1 MSSPINEI
9 KEKADIVELI
19 ADHIP
24 VKRAGASYVA
34 KCPFHNDTKPSMH
47 ISSQKGIYKC
57 FACGAGGDV
66 FKFWSEYH
74 NKDFSETLKDLALK
88 YGVTLNQHPENTS
101 KQKLQ
106 NEYLEIHSIAAD
118 YYHEKLLG
126 AESAELCRNY
136 LSARQIDL
144 NTIKNFRIGYSP
156 TSKDDWGFLVKHLT
170 GKLKISEEEIFKSG
184 LAIHHEKSGK
194 YYDRFRDRLMI
205 PITNE
210 KDEVIGFGARI
221 LEDNSEAPKYINSPE
236 TDIYHKGDELFGLSL
251 AKKAI
256 KEKDF
261 VILVEGYFD
270 QIALYK
276 EGFKNTV
283 ANQGTALT
291 PKQAKLLLK
300 YSSTKSIYLCL
311 DSDKAGELA
320 KERAFEVI
328 MQIAA
333 ELNPE
338 IKVIDLQ
345 TAKDPDDFIKLFGR
359 PNLELEIKNAKSF
372 IDYKTDKLMP
382 EFKKQEFGPREKANF
397 ISKMSRFLYFINN
410 KIELNAY
417 IQKLAARLDL
427 SSNILE
433 EQIGKEFK
441 NLAREF
447 AVTRTNN
454 SSNSAA
460 FINSNKPAEAS
471 QNKPRG
477 FNTNQLFTSQ
487 NQKHQKYSSINS
499 DPLSRFDIE
508 LLAIMLDDRRLLEE
522 FMANEY
528 SLNKEEY
535 QIILSALVDVSFENP
550 DDDTNSKFKKLK
562 NHESL
567 EDLKYSSDLAEIAME
582 LESDKKQYQTRF
594 NEIIS
599 VLRKQKSEILKRK
612 LDKELQEAEKNK
624 DEENIGRLLKE
635 IQQLLKEY
643 S

>member
-88 YGVTLNQHPENTS
+88 YGVTLNQHPENVG

-106 NEYLEIHSIAAD
+106 NEYLEIYSVTAD

-136 LSARQIDL
+136 LSERQIDL

-170 GKLKISEEEIFKSG
+170 GKLKISEEAIFKSG

-210 KDEVIGFGARI
+210 KDDIIGFGARV
-221 LEDNSEAPKYINSPE
+221 LEDKADVPKYINSPE

-300 YSSTKSIYLCL
+300 YSSSKSIYLCL
-311 DSDKAGELA
+311 DNDKAGELA

-345 TAKDPDDFIKLFGR
+345 TAKDPDDFIKLSGTK
-359 PNLELEIKNAKSF
+359 NLELEIQNAKSF
-372 IDYKTDKLMP
+372 IDYKTDKLIA
-382 EFKKQEFGPREKANF
+382 EFKKEEFGPREKANF

-433 EQIGKEFK
+433 EQIRKEFK
-441 NLAREF
+441 NLSREN
-447 AVTRTNN
+447 A
-454 SSNSAA
+454 
-460 FINSNKPAEAS
+460 
-471 QNKPRG
+471 
-477 FNTNQLFTSQ
+477 NQSFTSQ
-487 NQKHQKYSSINS
+487 NQNHQKYSSINL
-499 DPLSRFDIE
+499 DLLSRFDIE

-522 FMANEY
+522 FN
-528 SLNKEEY
+528 LNKEEH

-582 LESDKKQYQTRF
+582 LESDKKQYLTRF

-624 DEENIGRLLKE
+624 DEDKVESLLRD
-635 IQQLLKEY
+635 IQQLLKE
-643 S
+643 SS

>member
-88 YGVTLNQHPENTS
+88 YGVTLNQHPENVG

-106 NEYLEIHSIAAD
+106 NEYLEIYSVTAD

-136 LSARQIDL
+136 LSERQIDL

-170 GKLKISEEEIFKSG
+170 GKLKISEEAIFKSG

-210 KDEVIGFGARI
+210 KDDIIGFGARI
-221 LEDNSEAPKYINSPE
+221 LEDKADAPKYINSPE

-300 YSSTKSIYLCL
+300 YSSSKSIYLCL

-345 TAKDPDDFIKLFGR
+345 TAKDPDDFIKLFGTK
-359 PNLELEIKNAKSF
+359 NLELEIKNAKSF
-372 IDYKTDKLMP
+372 IDYKTDKLIS
-382 EFKKQEFGPREKANF
+382 EFKKEEFGPREKANF

-433 EQIGKEFK
+433 EQIRKEFK
-441 NLAREF
+441 NLSREF
-447 AVTRTNN
+447 AVTGTNN

-460 FINSNKPAEAS
+460 FIHSNKPTEA
-471 QNKPRG
+471 
-477 FNTNQLFTSQ
+477 NTNQPFTPRIQ
-487 NQKHQKYSSINS
+487 NSKKQSSINL
-499 DPLSRFDIE
+499 DLLSRFDIE

-528 SLNKEEY
+528 NLNKEEH

-582 LESDKKQYQTRF
+582 LESDKKQYLTRF

-624 DEENIGRLLKE
+624 DEENTQRLLRE
-635 IQQLLKEY
+635 IQQLLKE
-643 S
+643 SS

>member
-88 YGVTLNQHPENTS
+88 YGVTLNQHPENIG

-106 NEYLEIHSIAAD
+106 NEYLEIYSVTAD

-136 LSARQIDL
+136 LSERQIDL
-144 NTIKNFRIGYSP
+144 NTIKNFKIGYSP

-221 LEDNSEAPKYINSPE
+221 LEDKADAPKYINSPE

-276 EGFKNTV
+276 DGFKNTV

-300 YSSTKSIYLCL
+300 YSSSKSIYLCL

-320 KERAFEVI
+320 KERAFKVI

-345 TAKDPDDFIKLFGR
+345 TAKDPDDFIKLFGS

-372 IDYKTDKLMP
+372 IDYKTDKLIS
-382 EFKKQEFGPREKANF
+382 EFKKEEFGPREKANF

-427 SSNILE
+427 SSSILE
-433 EQIGKEFK
+433 EQIRKEFK

-447 AVTRTNN
+447 AVTGTN
-454 SSNSAA
+454 SSNNSTP
-460 FINSNKPAEAS
+460 FINHSKPTEA
-471 QNKPRG
+471 
-477 FNTNQLFTSQ
+477 NTQQSFTTQ
-487 NQKHQKYSSINS
+487 NQNHKKHSSINL

-528 SLNKEEY
+528 SLNKEEH

-582 LESDKKQYQTRF
+582 LESDKKQYLTRF

-624 DEENIGRLLKE
+624 DEESTRRLLRE

>member
-88 YGVTLNQHPENTS
+88 YGVTLNQHPENIG

-156 TSKDDWGFLVKHLT
+156 TSKEDWGFLVKHLT

-300 YSSTKSIYLCL
+300 YSSSKSIYLCL

-345 TAKDPDDFIKLFGR
+345 TAKDPDDFIKLFGSS
-359 PNLELEIKNAKSF
+359 NLELEIKNAKSF
-372 IDYKTDKLMP
+372 IDYKTDKLIS

-433 EQIGKEFK
+433 EQIRKEFK
-441 NLAREF
+441 NLSREF
-447 AVTRTNN
+447 AVTGTNN
-454 SSNSAA
+454 SNNSTP
-460 FINSNKPAEAS
+460 FTNQSKPTEA
-471 QNKPRG
+471 
-477 FNTNQLFTSQ
+477 NTNQSFTTQ
-487 NQKHQKYSSINS
+487 NQNHKKHSSINL

-528 SLNKEEY
+528 ALNKEEN
-535 QIILSALVDVSFENP
+535 QVILAALVDVSFENP
-550 DDDTNSKFKKLK
+550 DDDTNMKFKKLSM
-562 NHESL
+562 HEAL
-567 EDLKYSSDLAEIAME
+567 VGNEYANNLAEIGME
-582 LESDKKQYQTRF
+582 IEKGK
-594 NEIIS
+594 
-599 VLRKQKSEILKRK
+599 
-612 LDKELQEAEKNK
+612 KELDTVFAGIIKRNKMEKLKINK
-624 DEENIGRLLKE
+624 IKLQVELKE
-635 IQQLLKEY
+635 CNEEMGSRLMKEIALITAEEEKLAKIKPKEGG
-643 S
+643 

>member
-88 YGVTLNQHPENTS
+88 YGVTLNQHPENVG

-106 NEYLEIHSIAAD
+106 NEYLEIYSVTAD

-136 LSARQIDL
+136 LSERQIDL

-170 GKLKISEEEIFKSG
+170 GKLKISEEAIFKSG

-210 KDEVIGFGARI
+210 KDDIIGFGARV
-221 LEDNSEAPKYINSPE
+221 LEDKADVPKYINSPE

-300 YSSTKSIYLCL
+300 YSSSKSIYLCL
-311 DSDKAGELA
+311 DNDKAGELA

-345 TAKDPDDFIKLFGR
+345 TAKDPDDFIKLSGTK
-359 PNLELEIKNAKSF
+359 NLELEIQNAKSF
-372 IDYKTDKLMP
+372 IDYKTDKLIA
-382 EFKKQEFGPREKANF
+382 EFKKEEFGPREKANF

-433 EQIGKEFK
+433 EQIRKEFK
-441 NLAREF
+441 NLSREN
-447 AVTRTNN
+447 A
-454 SSNSAA
+454 
-460 FINSNKPAEAS
+460 
-471 QNKPRG
+471 
-477 FNTNQLFTSQ
+477 NQSFTSQ
-487 NQKHQKYSSINS
+487 NQNHQKYSSINL
-499 DPLSRFDIE
+499 DLLSRFDIE

-528 SLNKEEY
+528 NLNKEEH

-582 LESDKKQYQTRF
+582 LESDKKQYLTRF

-624 DEENIGRLLKE
+624 DEDKVESLLRD

>member
-88 YGVTLNQHPENTS
+88 YGVTLNQHPENIG

-106 NEYLEIHSIAAD
+106 NEYLEIYSVTAD

-136 LSARQIDL
+136 LSERQIDL
-144 NTIKNFRIGYSP
+144 NTIKNFKIGYSP

-300 YSSTKSIYLCL
+300 YSSSKSIYLCL

-345 TAKDPDDFIKLFGR
+345 TAKDPDDFIKLFGS

-372 IDYKTDKLMP
+372 IDYKTDKLIS

-433 EQIGKEFK
+433 EQIRKEFK
-441 NLAREF
+441 NLSREF
-447 AVTRTNN
+447 AVTGTNN
-454 SSNSAA
+454 SNNSTLFSNQG
-460 FINSNKPAEAS
+460 KPTEA
-471 QNKPRG
+471 
-477 FNTNQLFTSQ
+477 NTNQSFSTQ
-487 NQKHQKYSSINS
+487 NQNHKKHSSINL

-528 SLNKEEY
+528 NLNKEEH

-582 LESDKKQYQTRF
+582 LESDKKQYLTRF

-624 DEENIGRLLKE
+624 DEESTRRLLRE

>member
-88 YGVTLNQHPENTS
+88 YGVTLNQHPENVG

-106 NEYLEIHSIAAD
+106 NEYLEIYSVTAD

-136 LSARQIDL
+136 LSERQIDL

-170 GKLKISEEEIFKSG
+170 GKLKISEEAIFKSG

-210 KDEVIGFGARI
+210 KDDIIGFGARI
-221 LEDNSEAPKYINSPE
+221 LEDKADAPKYINSPE

-300 YSSTKSIYLCL
+300 YSSSKSIYLCL

-345 TAKDPDDFIKLFGR
+345 TAKDPDDFIKLFGST
-359 PNLELEIKNAKSF
+359 NLELEIKNAKSF
-372 IDYKTDKLMP
+372 IDYKTDKLIS
-382 EFKKQEFGPREKANF
+382 EFKKEEFGPREKANF

-427 SSNILE
+427 SNNILE
-433 EQIGKEFK
+433 EQIRKEFK

-447 AVTRTNN
+447 SVTGTTN

-460 FINSNKPAEAS
+460 FIHSNKPTQANA
-471 QNKPRG
+471 
-477 FNTNQLFTSQ
+477 NQSFSTQ
-487 NQKHQKYSSINS
+487 NQNSKKHSSINLDS
-499 DPLSRFDIE
+499 LSKFDIE
-508 LLAIMLDDRRLLEE
+508 LLAIMLDDQRLLEE

-528 SLNKEEY
+528 SLNKEEH

-582 LESDKKQYQTRF
+582 LESDKKQYLTRF
-594 NEIIS
+594 NQIIS
-599 VLRKQKSEILKRK
+599 DLRKQKSEILKRK

-624 DEENIGRLLKE
+624 DEESARRLLKE
-635 IQQLLKEY
+635 IRQLLKE
-643 S
+643 SS

>member
-88 YGVTLNQHPENTS
+88 YGVTLNQHPENIG

-156 TSKDDWGFLVKHLT
+156 TSKEDWGFLVKHLT

-300 YSSTKSIYLCL
+300 YSSSKSIYLCL

-345 TAKDPDDFIKLFGR
+345 TAKDPDDFIKLFGS

-372 IDYKTDKLMP
+372 IDYKTDKLIS
-382 EFKKQEFGPREKANF
+382 EFKKEEFGPREKANF

-427 SSNILE
+427 SNNILE
-433 EQIGKEFK
+433 EQIRKEFK
-441 NLAREF
+441 NLSRE
-447 AVTRTNN
+447 A
-454 SSNSAA
+454 
-460 FINSNKPAEAS
+460 
-471 QNKPRG
+471 
-477 FNTNQLFTSQ
+477 NTNQPFTTQ
-487 NQKHQKYSSINS
+487 NQNHQKHSSINS

-528 SLNKEEY
+528 SLNKEEH

-582 LESDKKQYQTRF
+582 LESDKKQYLTRF

-624 DEENIGRLLKE
+624 DEESTRRLLRE
-635 IQQLLKEY
+635 IQELLKEY

>member
-88 YGVTLNQHPENTS
+88 YGVTLNQHPENIG

-156 TSKDDWGFLVKHLT
+156 TSKEDWGFLVKHLT

-300 YSSTKSIYLCL
+300 YSSSKSIFLCL

-345 TAKDPDDFIKLFGR
+345 TAKDPDDFIKLFSSS
-359 PNLELEIKNAKSF
+359 NFELEIKNAKSF
-372 IDYKTDKLMP
+372 IDYKTDKLIS
-382 EFKKQEFGPREKANF
+382 EFKKEEFGPREKANF

-427 SSNILE
+427 SNNILE
-433 EQIGKEFK
+433 EQIRKEFK
-441 NLAREF
+441 NLSRE
-447 AVTRTNN
+447 A
-454 SSNSAA
+454 
-460 FINSNKPAEAS
+460 
-471 QNKPRG
+471 
-477 FNTNQLFTSQ
+477 NTNQPFTTQ
-487 NQKHQKYSSINS
+487 NQNHQKHSSINS

-528 SLNKEEY
+528 SLNKEEH

-582 LESDKKQYQTRF
+582 LESDKKQYLTRF

-624 DEENIGRLLKE
+624 DEESTRRLLRE
-635 IQQLLKEY
+635 IQELLKEY